1 MRSSQVAEDKSA
13 SSEVIH
19 SRLRVEASFFFSS
32 TKALVHLG
40 LNPEAAIRFWQ
51 VIYTV
56 YVYETS

>member
-1 MRSSQVAEDKSA
+1 MRSSPVGGDKSA
-13 SSEVIH
+13 SSEVTYP
-19 SRLRVEASFFFSS
+19 RLRVGAFIFFSS
-32 TKALVHLG
+32 SKALVHLG